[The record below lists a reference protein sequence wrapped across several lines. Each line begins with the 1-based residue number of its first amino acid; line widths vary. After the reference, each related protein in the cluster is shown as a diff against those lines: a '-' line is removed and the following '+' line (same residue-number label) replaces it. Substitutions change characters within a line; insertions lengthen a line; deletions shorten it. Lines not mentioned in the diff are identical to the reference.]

1 MGIKQA
7 LILFIFAISLE
18 AATYVVAT
26 NPSSKISHLSR
37 EDISA
42 LYLDKKHLLRG
53 KRAIL
58 LNLPL
63 DDKIRI
69 SFEKSVLRKS
79 RVELQRYWLRAHFS
93 GHRPPKVV
101 KSQETAANFISK
113 VRNSIGYM
121 EKSLA
126 QKNGLKI
133 LYEWR
138 E

>member
-1 MGIKQA
+1 MGIKEA
-7 LILFIFAISLE
+7 LILFIFTITLE

-26 NPSSKISHLSR
+26 NPSSKISHLSK
-37 EDISA
+37 EQISA

-63 DDKIRI
+63 DDKIRN

-101 KSQETAANFISK
+101 KSQEAAANFISK
-113 VRNSIGYM
+113 VKDSIGYM
-121 EKSLA
+121 EKSIA
-126 QKNGLKI
+126 RKHGLKV